1 MCSWPAC
8 SVPRLCSCAPGSFL
22 LPRQSEVSSL
32 HDIMMG
38 IRRFACKDSFL
49 APVKHQQV
57 PSLSPVQVCIQC
69 GTTKTPMWRNSP
81 QGPKT
86 MCNACGV
93 KLQRAQNKLRVQALA
108 AGEPEPVFPAAIGA
122 PRHRKAAPVPRA
134 GHGASASKAGLGAA
148 AAGPVT
154 RQRQPGKDRGRTRAE
169 TAATQEAAPVPAP
182 VMQSVAPI
190 GVAAPTAVAP
200 APLESVRAEQAAPAK
215 APAVGFANASA
226 ITRTSLG
233 PLAGLKRSS
242 SAVGSSAS
250 AASVAVAPSEG
261 NAPSGAARQRHISAK
276 RPKTQAQPA
285 LETSEGL
292 HLKQT
297 RHRQQQAAVCQ
308 LPQQRQQQGS
318 LMLSPFA
325 AVTAQRLSSTTLT
338 SFDPLP
344 APTLSQLELLLPRN
358 GRLAHSGLPRRTSG
372 VSVRVMSP
380 AGELGPYQGSG
391 KILGIFSSEGQELL
405 STASPNGRFRWAMLW
420 RGSLVRHHA
429 SAAWLDRFWYRVLLA
444 LLQSLSLSCRQALD
458 PLPTS
463 FPFSVC
469 AWPEQ
474 FTMLLCGVSVYLLCR
489 SSPTSDIVTW
499 THAEGWTLVFASQDD
514 WAVFKGEWPL
524 RLPDAEF
531 ADGGCI
537 SAGCCTGLPSSG
549 TSSA

>member
-1 MCSWPAC
+1 MT
-8 SVPRLCSCAPGSFL
+8 
-22 LPRQSEVSSL
+22 SL
-32 HDIMMG
+32 MG
-38 IRRFACKDSFL
+38 IRRLACKDSFL

-93 KLQRAQNKLRVQALA
+93 KLQRAQNKLRAQALA

-122 PRHRKAAPVPRA
+122 PRHRKAAPVPRV
-134 GHGASASKAGLGAA
+134 GHGASASRAGLGAID
-148 AAGPVT
+148 AGPVT
-154 RQRQPGKDRGRTRAE
+154 RQHQPGKARGRTRAE

-182 VMQSVAPI
+182 VTQSVVPI
-190 GVAAPTAVAP
+190 GVAALTAVVP
-200 APLESVRAEQAAPAK
+200 APLGSVKAEQAAPVK
-215 APAVGFANASA
+215 ALAVGFADASA

-261 NAPSGAARQRHISAK
+261 NAPSGAARQRHVSTK

-308 LPQQRQQQGS
+308 QQRQQQGS
-318 LMLSPFA
+318 HMLSPFA

-344 APTLSQLELLLPRN
+344 APTLSQLELLLPRD
-358 GRLAHSGLPRRTSG
+358 GRLAHSRLPRRTSG
-372 VSVRVMSP
+372 VSVRVLSP

-420 RGSLVRHHA
+420 RGSLVWHHA
-429 SAAWLDRFWYRVLLA
+429 SAAWLDLFWYRVLLA
-444 LLQSLSLSCRQALD
+444 LLQSLSLSCRRHWMLC
-458 PLPTS
+458 PL
-463 FPFSVC
+463 FLFC
-469 AWPEQ
+469 FCLAPEQ
-474 FTMLLCGVSVYLLCR
+474 FTMLLCGVSVHLLCR

-524 RLPDAEF
+524 RCLMQI
-531 ADGGCI
+531 C
-537 SAGCCTGLPSSG
+537 
-549 TSSA
+549 